1 MNIVPVRA
9 AINIRKSQKK
19 PAGVICRQAFFFT
32 AFPKSLAKHV
42 RSL

>member
-9 AINIRKSQKK
+9 AIIIRKSQKK
-19 PAGVICRQAFFFT
+19 PAGVICRQAFSFLQLF
-32 AFPKSLAKHV
+32 